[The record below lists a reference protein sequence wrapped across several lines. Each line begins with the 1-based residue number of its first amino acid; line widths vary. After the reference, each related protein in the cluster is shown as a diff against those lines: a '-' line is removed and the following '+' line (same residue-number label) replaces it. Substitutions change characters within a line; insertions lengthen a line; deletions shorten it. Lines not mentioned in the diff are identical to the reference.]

1 MRSRNTKS
9 NSGVL
14 MRFPAC
20 KVLIRIAI
28 FLCIAL
34 GAANSN
40 FAQTGAAT
48 IRGSVTD
55 PSGGAVAGTSIVVT
69 SADGQSFG
77 ATTTGEGAYVVKG
90 LAPGTY
96 KFEAIAKGFAIYE
109 KDGVAIVA
117 GQTLTLDVRLAIE
130 AEKEKVTVTAD
141 APTVSVDPSSNA
153 GAVVI
158 SGKALDA
165 LSDDPDE
172 LQSDLQA
179 LAGPSAGPNGGQM
192 YIDGFTAGQLPP
204 KSSIREIR
212 INQNPFSSEY
222 DKLGYGRIEIFTKPG
237 TDKFHGQV
245 EIQGNDKGLNT
256 ENRFIQP
263 GDNPGYDK
271 LMYNGSVGGPLS
283 KKASFFFSAQRRD
296 LNDLGIVNPPAVL
309 DDNNNIVTN
318 FNETVPNKMTRTNV
332 GPRLDYQLT
341 KNNTLTARYQ
351 YWRDNEQNN
360 GINGSSLQSQG
371 FNTLGTEQTLQ
382 LSDTQMIGS
391 AIVNETH
398 FQYLHDTNS
407 QAPFSTLAAINV
419 VGAFLGGGSGSGSSA
434 DTQNHYEVQNYTS
447 WVLKS
452 HFLKFGARLRE
463 LRDDNFS
470 TGGFNGTFTFSGP
483 VGMPLITPIMQYQ
496 AAQQA
501 LAAGSAIPLADLP
514 NQFTLTTLT
523 PTGSATQSVGV
534 FDAGLYAQ
542 DDWRVKPNI
551 TLSYGLRFES
561 QDDIPDHADW
571 APRVA
576 LAWGLARGKNPP
588 KTVLR
593 AGWGIF
599 YDRFGEAQVLQ
610 AARMNGE
617 IETQYSVTAPSFYP
631 EIPPAG
637 SPLLTTGTAVPSIY
651 QIAPNLRAP
660 YTMQTALTVERQLGK
675 LATLSTTY
683 LNSRG
688 QHQLFTNNVN
698 TPILGDYVQNEPT
711 PAEDYPNG
719 IAESIYRFESEGIF
733 KENQLVV
740 NANVR
745 AGARLMLF
753 GYYTLTYYNSD
764 TSGVGS
770 SPSNPF
776 NVLEDYGRA
785 AQDVRNRFFLGGS
798 IGLPYGFRVSPF
810 MTASSGRPFNVTIA
824 QDLIG
829 STFFNQRPA
838 LATSLT
844 ANPIVTPLG
853 TFDGSPQPG
862 QPVIPINAFTGPGS
876 FTLNLRV
883 SKTFGFGKQAETAGG
898 NRGGGGAGQHDHGGG
913 GGGGRGGPGGP
924 WGGGGGGFGGGSD
937 TSRPYS
943 LTFSVNARNV
953 FNNVNLANPVSVLG
967 STEFDQ
973 SIALSGGGG
982 FGGGSNAANRLI
994 YLQASF
1000 NF

>member
-1 MRSRNTKS
+1 MKFR
-9 NSGVL
+9 G
-14 MRFPAC
+14 FAAF
-20 KVLIRIAI
+20 IRVVVVI
-28 FLCIAL
+28 CIAFGFASAL
-34 GAANSN
+34 L
-40 FAQTGAAT
+40 AQTGTAT

-69 SADGQSFG
+69 SADGQSLG

-90 LAPGTY
+90 LAPGIY

-109 KDGVAIVA
+109 KDGVVVTA

-237 TDKFHGQV
+237 TDKFHGQA

-263 GDNPGYDK
+263 GDDPGYDK
-271 LMYNGSVGGPLS
+271 LMYNGSIGGPLS

-296 LNDLGIVNPPAVL
+296 LNDLGVVDAPAVL
-309 DDNNNIVTN
+309 DSNNQIVNN
-318 FNETVPNKMTRTNV
+318 FQETVPNNMTRTNL

-351 YWRDNEQNN
+351 YWRDNEQND
-360 GINGSSLQSQG
+360 GINGSSLPTQG
-371 FNTLGTEQTLQ
+371 FNTLETEQTLQ

-398 FQYLHDTNS
+398 FQYLHNTSS
-407 QAPFSTLAAINV
+407 QTPFSALAAINV
-419 VGAFLGGGSGSGSSA
+419 EGAFLGGGSGSGSSA

-447 WVLKS
+447 WVLKN

-463 LRDDNFS
+463 LQDDDFS
-470 TGGFNGTFTFSGP
+470 TGGFNGTFTFAGIPPMSTAMFVP
-483 VGMPLITPIMQYQ
+483 AISQYQ

-501 LAAGSAIPLADLP
+501 LAAGTPIPLVDLP
-514 NQFTLTTLT
+514 NQFTLTTLA
-523 PTGSATQSVGV
+523 PTGSATQNVGL
-534 FDAGLYAQ
+534 FDAGLYVQ

-561 QDDIPDHADW
+561 QNDIPDHADW

-576 LAWGLARGKNPP
+576 LAWGIARGKNPP

-593 AGWGIF
+593 AGWGMF
-599 YDRFGEAQVLQ
+599 YDRFGEGQILQ

-631 EIPPAG
+631 DVPPAG
-637 SPLLTTGTAVPSIY
+637 SPSLTTGTAVPSIY

-660 YTMQTALTVERQLGK
+660 YTMQTAITIERQLGK

-698 TPILGDYVQNEPT
+698 TPDPGDYVPGVVT
-711 PAEDYPNG
+711 PAEDYPNK

-776 NVLEDYGRA
+776 NILEDYGRA

-810 MTASSGRPFNVTIA
+810 MTASSGRPFNVTIS

-838 LATSLT
+838 LATNLT
-844 ANPIVTPLG
+844 ANPYVTPLG
-853 TFDGSPQPG
+853 SFDGSPQPG
-862 QPVIPINAFTGPGS
+862 EAVIPINAFTGPGS

-898 NRGGGGAGQHDHGGG
+898 NRGGGGAGHDH

-937 TSRPYS
+937 TTRPYS

-967 STEFDQ
+967 SSDFDQ
-973 SIALSGGGG
+973 SIALSGGGFG
-982 FGGGSNAANRLI
+982 GGGSNAANRLI